1 MNQSIQFP
9 DREIWLAED
18 RSVLFPIMINGM
30 LFLIVKLQS
39 KSLLNVL
46 VLEKEFYYLNKIVGT
61 LKKNLKSW

>member
-9 DREIWLAED
+9 DREIWLVEN

-30 LFLIVKLQS
+30 LLIVKLQS
-39 KSLLNVL
+39 KSLLSVL
-46 VLEKEFYYLNKIVGT
+46 ALVRGFYYLNKIVGT